1 MEISYSHMSNMSTTV
16 LIRNQEI
23 NEAYSGFSRKYSGR
37 KEDYFA
43 LLYLMK
49 KFNLTLEEAASQ
61 VCFGGNECAIDAF
74 YHDKTTRNLYLFQF
88 RWSED
93 HLQFKES
100 FERFILVGIDR
111 IFGHTLWR
119 ETQNQLL
126 IKLISCISENQSVID
141 RVLIHFV
148 YNGDPIRAEQSKVL
162 DLLRENLE
170 SKKYI
175 IDGYFGRQVDMIF
188 QVVSNQKSL
197 GHPFLRKQSAVY
209 PVAFDHS
216 LKVASKENELIV
228 TLISLENLYSMYSE
242 LGEKFFEKNIR
253 CGLNDGRMT
262 SHEIKRSL
270 KRILAGE
277 EPIEHFTF
285 YHNGVALTAQ
295 ELEFDSRSIRMTEP
309 RLLNGVQT
317 VKTIK
322 RFVDRNKKQ
331 GIKLRKFLRNVNVM
345 ARIVRSRDEEFLKRV
360 TINNNRQNPIMPWN
374 LRANDLIQLQL
385 EERFRDELHIFYER
399 RENSLRNLSDV
410 ELDDMNISTK
420 KSIQIRK
427 LAQTL
432 LALHGE
438 VDRISKMKELFESE
452 RWYND
457 TFRTKY
463 LSTDLRKLVLL
474 YKIHYRIPAVVKEIQ
489 YLQYEKYSYV
499 GKIRNLVWCLAIA
512 GILNDEKFRD
522 YVEAYGSSLVI
533 EANFNFLLKTIASM
547 KLRLILRDTFEDR
560 KYQGYLDEGRY
571 SFLKTK
577 AAYSDCMQVA
587 RTKFGWEKRDL

>member
-1 MEISYSHMSNMSTTV
+1 MSRMSTTV

-23 NEAYSGFSRKYSGR
+23 NNACSGFSSKYSGR

-74 YHDKTTRNLYLFQF
+74 YHDKATRNLYLFQF
-88 RWSED
+88 KWSEN
-93 HLQFKES
+93 HLLFKDS
-100 FERFILVGIDR
+100 FEKLVLIGIER
-111 IFGHTLWR
+111 IFGHSMWR

-126 IKLISCISENQSVID
+126 IQLMSCISENKSVID
-141 RVLIHFV
+141 RILIHFV
-148 YNGDPIRAEQSKVL
+148 YNGDPIKAEQSKVL

-188 QVVSNQKSL
+188 QVVSNKKTL
-197 GHPFLRKQSAVY
+197 GHPFLKKQSAVY
-209 PVAFDHS
+209 PVAFDRS
-216 LKVASKENELIV
+216 LKVASRNNELIV
-228 TLISLENLYSMYSE
+228 TFVSLEDLYKMYSE

-262 SHEIKRSL
+262 SHEIKMSL
-270 KRILAGE
+270 NRILAGE
-277 EPIEHFTF
+277 EPTEHFTF
-285 YHNGVALTAQ
+285 YHNGVTLTAQ
-295 ELEFDSRSIRMTEP
+295 ELEFDSQSVRMTEP

-322 RFVDRNKKQ
+322 EFVDRNKKR

-374 LRANDLIQLQL
+374 LRANDLIQLHL

-399 RENSLRNLSDV
+399 RENSLRNLSDE
-410 ELDDMNISTK
+410 ELEDMNIGTK
-420 KSIQIRK
+420 KSIQICK

-438 VDRISKMKELFESE
+438 VDRISKMKEVFESQ

-457 TFRTKY
+457 TFREKY
-463 LSTDLRKLVLL
+463 LTADLRKLVLL
-474 YKIHYRIPAVVKEIQ
+474 YKVHYRIPAIVKEIQ
-489 YLQYEKYSYV
+489 YLQHEKYSYV
-499 GKIRNLVWCLAIA
+499 GKIRNLLWCLAIQ
-512 GILNDEKFRD
+512 GLLNDEGLTD
-522 YVEAYGSSLVI
+522 HVQTYGASLVT
-533 EANFNFLLKTIASM
+533 EANFNYLLKSIASI
-547 KLRLILRDTFEDR
+547 KLRLILRDTFDDR
-560 KYQGYLDEGRY
+560 KYQRCIDESKY

-577 AAYSDCMQVA
+577 AAYNDCMKVA
-587 RTKFGWEKRDL
+587 GTKFNWKIKDL

>member
-1 MEISYSHMSNMSTTV
+1 MSRMSTTV

-23 NEAYSGFSRKYSGR
+23 NNACSGISSKYSGR

-74 YHDKTTRNLYLFQF
+74 YHDKGTRNLYLFQF
-88 RWSED
+88 KWSEN
-93 HLQFKES
+93 HLLFKDS
-100 FERFILVGIDR
+100 FEKLVLIGIER
-111 IFGHTLWR
+111 IFGHSMWR
-119 ETQNQLL
+119 ETQNQFL
-126 IKLISCISENQSVID
+126 IKLISCISENKSVID
-141 RVLIHFV
+141 RILIHFV
-148 YNGDPIRAEQSKVL
+148 YNGDPIKAEQSKVL

-188 QVVSNQKSL
+188 QVVSNKKTL
-197 GHPFLRKQSAVY
+197 GHPFLKKQSAVY
-209 PVAFDHS
+209 PVAFDRS
-216 LKVASKENELIV
+216 LKVASGSNELIV
-228 TLISLENLYSMYSE
+228 TFVSLEDLYKMYSE

-253 CGLNDGRMT
+253 CGLNDGGMT
-262 SHEIKRSL
+262 SHEIKMSL
-270 KRILAGE
+270 NRILAGE

-295 ELEFDSRSIRMTEP
+295 ELEFDSQSVRMTEP

-322 RFVDRNKKQ
+322 GLVDKDKKR
-331 GIKLRKFLRNVNVM
+331 GIKLRKLLRNVNVM

-374 LRANDLIQLQL
+374 LRANDLIQLHL
-385 EERFRDELHIFYER
+385 EERLSDELHIFYER
-399 RENSLRNLSDV
+399 RENSLRNLSDE
-410 ELDDMNISTK
+410 ELEDMNIGTK
-420 KSIQIRK
+420 KSIQICK

-438 VDRISKMKELFESE
+438 VDRISKMKEVFESQ

-457 TFRTKY
+457 TFREKY
-463 LSTDLRKLVLL
+463 LTADLRKLVVL
-474 YKIHYRIPAVVKEIQ
+474 YKVHYRIPAIVKEIQ
-489 YLQYEKYSYV
+489 YLQHEKYSYV
-499 GKIRNLVWCLAIA
+499 GKIRNLLWCLAIQ
-512 GILNDEKFRD
+512 GLLNDEGLTD
-522 YVEAYGSSLVI
+522 HVQTYGTSLVT
-533 EANFNFLLKTIASM
+533 EANFNYLLKSIASI
-547 KLRLILRDTFEDR
+547 KLRLILRDTFDDR
-560 KYQGYLDEGRY
+560 KYQRCIDESKY

-577 AAYSDCMQVA
+577 AAYNDCMKVA
-587 RTKFGWEKRDL
+587 GTKFNWKIRDL